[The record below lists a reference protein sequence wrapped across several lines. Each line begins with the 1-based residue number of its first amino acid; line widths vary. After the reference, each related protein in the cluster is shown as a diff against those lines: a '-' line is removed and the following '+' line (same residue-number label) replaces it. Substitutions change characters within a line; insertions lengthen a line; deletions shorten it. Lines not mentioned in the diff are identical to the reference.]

1 MSKSPRAGE
10 DAFPWGA
17 DGNIVW
23 QRGFG
28 DGPAGEAAPPAKID
42 GRVARS
48 KRTRAA
54 VMDALIAL
62 LEEGNFK
69 PPAKVIAERSGVSTR
84 SVFQHFPDL
93 ETLFTAAVAY
103 GVERYSP
110 MVLPI
115 VADQPLKARI
125 NALVRQRFAL
135 FEKGAM
141 SIGRGRSSPPCRTPC
156 ARPFPASNMRF
167 GCRSKWLSSP
177 NWPPSGNP
185 SGMPG
190 WRGWRRS
197 AASMPGMRCAGSR
210 GWARR
215 RPRPPWSMP
224 SRPCCQNDTIR
235 RSNWYERQNKQLS
248 RATGWCKIVDVAFI
262 AA

>member
-17 DGNIVW
+17 DGNVVW

-28 DGPAGEAAPPAKID
+28 EGPVAEPAPPAKID

-115 VADQPLKARI
+115 GADQPLKTRI

-135 FEKGAM
+135 FEKGGNVYWAGQ
-141 SIGRGRSSPPCRTPC
+141 IATP
-156 ARPFPASNMRF
+156 
-167 GCRSKWLSSP
+167 LSDTL
-177 NWPPSGNP
+177 
-185 SGMPG
+185 
-190 WRGWRRS
+190 RQTF
-197 AASMPGMRCAGSR
+197 SR
-210 GWARR
+210 VEYALRV
-215 RPRPPWSMP
+215 
-224 SRPCCQNDTIR
+224 QI
-235 RSNWYERQNKQLS
+235 E
-248 RATGWCKIVDVAFI
+248 VAFQPELASLRKPQREARVARL
-262 AA
+262 AAYSGFHAWHALRRVEGLGEAAARAAMVDAFTALLPE